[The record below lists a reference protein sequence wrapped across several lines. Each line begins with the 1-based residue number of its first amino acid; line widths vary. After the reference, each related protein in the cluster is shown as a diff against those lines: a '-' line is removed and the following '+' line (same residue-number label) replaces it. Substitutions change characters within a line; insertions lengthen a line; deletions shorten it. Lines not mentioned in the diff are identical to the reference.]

1 MAYIILAALIVILA
15 LLVWWSILSARR
27 KPKGQPIGTYRPK
40 FHRSAGPPLATEL
53 MKRVEELQRSN
64 APWPEIQRVL
74 GSTDILVAIR
84 GPHLFAPHVGLN
96 VIKHGC
102 EIAIRKNPQADWWSA
117 LREAK
122 ASMER
127 VTRCG
132 D

>member
-1 MAYIILAALIVILA
+1 MEYIVLTILVAVFA
-15 LLVWWSILSARR
+15 LLVWWSILSGRR
-27 KPKGQPIGTYRPK
+27 KPKGQSFRAYRPK
-40 FHRSAGPPLATEL
+40 VHRFAGSPAAEL
-53 MKRVEELQRSN
+53 MKRVDELQRSN
-64 APWPEIQRVL
+64 AQWPEIQQVL
-74 GSTDILVAIR
+74 GSSDILVAIR

-102 EIAIRKNPQADWWSA
+102 EIAIQKNPRADWRSA
-117 LREAK
+117 LAEAR